1 MKLVHRWQGRK
12 PRRETRDSKR
22 GHVGLSVWVWCETPK
37 GCKVHT
43 AHRGRLVPGEPEV
56 S

>member
-12 PRRETRDSKR
+12 PRRQRSPAR
-22 GHVGLSVWVWCETPK
+22 GGHVGLSVWEWCEMPK
-37 GCKVHT
+37 VCTRHT